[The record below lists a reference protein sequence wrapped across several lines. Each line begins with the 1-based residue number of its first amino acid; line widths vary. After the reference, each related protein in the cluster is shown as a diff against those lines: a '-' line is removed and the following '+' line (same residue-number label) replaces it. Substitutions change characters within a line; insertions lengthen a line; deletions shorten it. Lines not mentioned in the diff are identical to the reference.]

1 MADDVK
7 AEAYKKA
14 IREAEAAYN
23 AAQYEAARALVAN
36 KTAKWRLVD
45 AADKA
50 LRLLR
55 DLGKGDTYEAMALL
69 SALRDVNIEAA
80 MNGEPRS

>member
-1 MADDVK
+1 MTDTPDTPEIAARK
-7 AEAYKKA
+7 ALLEA
-14 IREAEAAYN
+14 N
-23 AAQYEAARALVAN
+23 AALEAARAVVAN

-55 DLGKGDTYEAMALL
+55 ALGKGDTYEAMALSSAL
-69 SALRDVNIEAA
+69 SAVNLEAA
-80 MNGEPRS
+80 LNGEFRS

>member
-1 MADDVK
+1 MTDDVK
-7 AEAYKKA
+7 TEAYKKA

-23 AAQYEAARALVAN
+23 AARYEAARALVAN
-36 KTAKWRLVD
+36 KTPKWRLVD

-55 DLGKGDTYEAMALL
+55 ALGKGDTHEAMALSKAL
-69 SALRDVNIEAA
+69 SDVNLDAV
-80 MNGEPRS
+80 MNGEFRS